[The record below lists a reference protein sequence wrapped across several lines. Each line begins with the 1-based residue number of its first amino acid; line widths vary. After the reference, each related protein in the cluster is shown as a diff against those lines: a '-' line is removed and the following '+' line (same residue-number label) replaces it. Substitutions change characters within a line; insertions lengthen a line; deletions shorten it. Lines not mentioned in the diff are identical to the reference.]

1 MPGRLRA
8 GPGSKSRPPPRAIA
22 AGLLVGP
29 AVMLVLVHAAGAAAH
44 HVDVAA
50 GDGAAGT
57 AAHRPDA
64 AAFAGNGAAVL
75 VTARVGVRA
84 ALVRAARTAACSG
97 CGGAVLAAGRLPDVE
112 RWRAF
117 FVMLSLPRQSAVG
130 LSSEPSLSRAWMRLW
145 PRPEEGYRTV
155 AVSYWV
161 PSFSSSWRLWVPA
174 SWHTTDAEATRRW
187 APGCGRGAA
196 AAAPGGGAC
205 ARAWSV

>member
-1 MPGRLRA
+1 M
-8 GPGSKSRPPPRAIA
+8 SRPTPRAIA

-29 AVMLVLVHAAGAAAH
+29 AVLLFLVHAAGAAAH
-44 HVDVAA
+44 HHVDVGA

-57 AAHRPDA
+57 VAHRPDA
-64 AAFAGNGAAVL
+64 AAAVGNGAAVL

-84 ALVRAARTAACSG
+84 ARVRAARAAARSG

-187 APGCGRGAA
+187 APGCWRGAA